1 MKKDYYHIL
10 GVQKNAT
17 EEEIKKAYRKLAH
30 QYHPDKTGGSADKF
44 KEISEAYQIL
54 ADKEKR
60 SRYDRFGSAAADW
73 QGGGDPF
80 SGMSG
85 MRGVNFDGVNFDFG
99 NFDMGD
105 LSGIFEGIFGGMAGG
120 VARPTQ
126 RKGSDMEAVVEITLE
141 KAVSGI
147 TIPIVL
153 KTFINCVAC
162 KGKGHDPKKGFTKCH
177 VCGGSGGVREVKKT
191 ILGSFSRVS
200 VCKDCDGAG
209 EKPISPCKE
218 CGGKGRVKGERKTE
232 VDIHPG
238 VVDGQIIKIKG
249 MSEAGEKGADAGDLY
264 VRVRVLPHKVF
275 VRHGDDLIISK
286 EVKFSDILL
295 GNPISVQT
303 IRGKE
308 ARISP
313 ASGASIRKEIRI
325 KGEGVTSKGDLI
337 VVLDIQVPQ
346 KIDEKTKK
354 ALEELKGGW

>member
-10 GVQKNAT
+10 GIQKNAT

-60 SRYDRFGSAAADW
+60 SRYDRFGSATADW
-73 QGGGDPF
+73 QTGGDPF

-85 MRGVNFDGVNFDFG
+85 MRGVNFDFG

-105 LSGIFEGIFGGMAGG
+105 LSGIFEGIFEGMAGG

-141 KAVSGI
+141 KAVSGVK
-147 TIPIVL
+147 IPIVL

-177 VCGGSGGVREVKKT
+177 TCGGSGGVREIKRT

-264 VRVRVLPHKVF
+264 VRVRILPHKVF
-275 VRHGDDLIISK
+275 ARHGDDLIISK
-286 EVKFSDILL
+286 EVKYSDILL

-308 ARISP
+308 TRISP
-313 ASGASIRKEIRI
+313 VPGTSIRKEIRI
-325 KGEGVTSKGDLI
+325 KGEGVTSRGDLI

-354 ALEELKGGW
+354 ALEDLKGGW